1 MKRFLAATGVTLV
14 MVSAAATTH
23 AADGQPEID
32 ATVTKATS
40 TSRQTS
46 SEINIGG
53 TWSTGKLAVGQK
65 FTVSAVPTNGGAP
78 FTWNASFPF
87 TLDDGTV
94 IGECEADSATLTC
107 KVAEVPAAY
116 ANSTNAHGS
125 WWARA
130 RIQSAAVGTTEG
142 QITVNDRVVKT
153 LVWGD
158 TEGTGACTNDCD
170 STVHYEY
177 ANPSNTKFGWTNDN
191 GTIGWA
197 IKLIATGG
205 AEYTV
210 KDFDTRL
217 GTTVRCA
224 KSATWDPATT
234 EIVTATQVDD
244 NTIKFVAP
252 EGARTCILYTPEQMR
267 VPEGQNSLTNHAEVN
282 GIKLEATA
290 TVQSN
295 GSANGGA
302 TPTTEPSQPS
312 EPSHDDPKPQPSQP
326 GTTPTT
332 EPSQPSEPS
341 PDPAPVHPVVP
352 VKDAPAQ
359 PIQPQPERAGSLA
372 KTGASDGSV
381 IVAGATALTV
391 IGATLLI
398 LARKHRN
405 KS

>member
-1 MKRFLAATGVTLV
+1 MKRFLAATGVALV
-14 MVSAAATTH
+14 MVSAAAAAH

-40 TSRQTS
+40 ASRQTS
-46 SEINIGG
+46 SEISIGG

-78 FTWNASFPF
+78 FTWSASFPF
-87 TLDDGTV
+87 TLDDGAV
-94 IGECEADSATLTC
+94 IGECEGYSATLTC
-107 KVAEVPAAY
+107 KVTEVPAAY
-116 ANSTNAHGS
+116 ANGTNAHGA

-130 RIQSAAVGTTEG
+130 RIQGAAVGTTEG
-142 QITVNDRVVKT
+142 QITVNDKVVKT

-170 STVHYEY
+170 SPVHYEY

-267 VPEGQNSLTNHAEVN
+267 VPEGQTSLTNHAEVN

-295 GSANGGA
+295 GGANGGA
-302 TPTTEPSQPS
+302 TPAV
-312 EPSHDDPKPQPSQP
+312 
-326 GTTPTT
+326 

-341 PDPAPVHPVVP
+341 PDPKPQPSQPSDQSPDPAPVPPVAP
-352 VKDAPAQ
+352 AKDAPAQ

-381 IVAGATALTV
+381 IVAGATALTA
-391 IGATLLI
+391 IGATLLV
-398 LARKHRN
+398 LARKRRN
-405 KS
+405 KN